1 MPAYDKEIYSQKFAR
16 LLNRAMKQGRG
27 DPQKAL
33 DWLDKRY
40 KPIFALLLTRR
51 KLETSDAYMDVREH
65 IVNRIEGNDSEEN
78 ETKV

>member
-16 LLNRAMKQGRG
+16 LLNRAMKKGGG

-33 DWLDKRY
+33 QWLDKQY
-40 KPIFALLLTRR
+40 KPIFALIFTRH

-65 IVNRIEGNDSEEN
+65 IVNRIKGNESEED
-78 ETKV
+78 ETKN

>member
-16 LLNRAMKQGRG
+16 LLNRAMKQGDG

-33 DWLDKRY
+33 HWLDKKY
-40 KPIFALLLTRR
+40 KPLFALFFTRH

-65 IVNRIEGNDSEEN
+65 VVNRIEASDSEEN
-78 ETKV
+78 ETNN